1 MKRYL
6 KYILIFSAILIL
18 ADLGSKMLIEQFFM
32 PDGDLTQIRDCLHL
46 HPRVNT
52 EDLELFTQ
60 KAAEGVFSVPAL
72 FLVEILKKI
81 RLAVIC
87 CTAIY
92 WISRGLAAVGHP
104 MYGLAAA
111 FITLMVSATACL
123 SLDYILRQGS
133 LDWLCISRTLA
144 DGEKIMHMTLDFKDL
159 YLFLFLAVD
168 VIIVARFLWLIV
180 TDKSFAAD
188 VENGLKGCMVS
199 LKERFGKSGKQ

>member
-6 KYILIFSAILIL
+6 KYILIFSVILIL
-18 ADLGSKMLIEQFFM
+18 ADHGSKMLIEQFFI
-32 PDGDLTQIRDCLHL
+32 PDGNLSQIRDCLHL

-52 EDLELFTQ
+52 EDLELFMQ
-60 KAAEGVFSVPAL
+60 KAAEGVFTVPAL

-81 RLAVIC
+81 ILAAIC
-87 CTAIY
+87 CTAMY

-123 SLDYILRQGS
+123 GLDYILRQGS

-168 VIIVARFLWLIV
+168 VIIVARFLRLIM
-180 TDKSFAAD
+180 TDKSFVAD

-199 LKERFGKSGKQ
+199 LKKRFRRNGKL